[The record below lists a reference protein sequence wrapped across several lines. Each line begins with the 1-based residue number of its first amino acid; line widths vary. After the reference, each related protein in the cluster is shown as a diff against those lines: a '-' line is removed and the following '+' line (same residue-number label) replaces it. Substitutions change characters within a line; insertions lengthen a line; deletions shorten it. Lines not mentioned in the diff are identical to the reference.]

1 MSAVTLDR
9 SDDAVLGRLIERSR
23 LLIALSDEIP
33 TETKL
38 QTQPL
43 LKQLEQL
50 LESPDGARDVDRIR
64 ATHAMLVDELADF
77 ADLDALLSAMTNFLP
92 ER

>member
-1 MSAVTLDR
+1 MSGPER
-9 SDDAVLGRLIERSR
+9 SDDEMVLKLIERSR

-50 LESPDGARDVDRIR
+50 LAYDDRDVGRIQS
-64 ATHAMLVDELADF
+64 THALLQRELAEF
-77 ADLDALLSAMTNFLP
+77 ADLDALLGAMENFLP
-92 ER
+92 R

>member
-1 MSAVTLDR
+1 MPER
-9 SDDAVLGRLIERSR
+9 SDDEMLAKLIERSR

-33 TETKL
+33 TDTKL

-50 LESPDGARDVDRIR
+50 LADPDRDLGRIT
-64 ATHAMLVDELADF
+64 ATHALLVRELAEF
-77 ADLDALLSAMTNFLP
+77 ADLDALLGAMENFLP
-92 ER
+92 R

>member
-1 MSAVTLDR
+1 MTEPLDR

-23 LLIALSDEIP
+23 LLIALADDIP
-33 TETKL
+33 VETKL
-38 QTQPL
+38 QAQPL

-50 LESPDGARDVDRIR
+50 LAVDTDDRDVTRIHQ
-64 ATHAMLVDELADF
+64 THTLLLDELEEF
-77 ADLDALLSAMTNFLP
+77 ADLDALLQAMTNFLP

>member
-1 MSAVTLDR
+1 MSEPLDR

-23 LLIALSDEIP
+23 LLIALADDIP

-38 QTQPL
+38 QSQPL
-43 LKQLEQL
+43 LKQMEQL
-50 LESPDGARDVDRIR
+50 LAVPAEQRDAGRIHQ
-64 ATHAMLVDELADF
+64 THRQLCGELEEY
-77 ADLDALLSAMTNFLP
+77 ADLDALLQAMVNFLP

>member
-1 MSAVTLDR
+1 MADR
-9 SDDAVLGRLIERSR
+9 TDEEMVLKLIERSR
-23 LLIALSDEIP
+23 LLIALSEEIP

-50 LESPDGARDVDRIR
+50 CADDEPDVDRIE
-64 ATHAMLVDELADF
+64 ATHAMLCRELADY
-77 ADLDALLSAMTNFLP
+77 ADLDALLGAMENFLP
-92 ER
+92 R

>member
-1 MSAVTLDR
+1 MPER
-9 SDDAVLGRLIERSR
+9 SDDEMLAKLIVRSR
-23 LLIALSDEIP
+23 LLIALSDETP

-50 LESPDGARDVDRIR
+50 LAADDRDLERIT
-64 ATHAMLVDELADF
+64 ATHALLVRELAEY
-77 ADLDALLSAMTNFLP
+77 ADLDALLGAMENFLP
-92 ER
+92 R

>member
-1 MSAVTLDR
+1 MPER
-9 SDDAVLGRLIERSR
+9 SDDEMVAKLIERSR

-50 LESPDGARDVDRIR
+50 LAADDRDVERIT
-64 ATHAMLVDELADF
+64 ATHALLVRELADY
-77 ADLDALLSAMTNFLP
+77 ADLDALLGAMENFLP
-92 ER
+92 R

>member
-1 MSAVTLDR
+1 MPVERT
-9 SDDAVLGRLIERSR
+9 DDEMALKLIERSR
-23 LLIALSDEIP
+23 LLIALSEEIP

-50 LESPDGARDVDRIR
+50 LGAEDRDVSRIQ
-64 ATHAMLVDELADF
+64 ATHALLCRELADF
-77 ADLDALLSAMTNFLP
+77 ADLDALLGAMDNFLP
-92 ER
+92 R

>member
-1 MSAVTLDR
+1 VSPPATER
-9 SDDAVLGRLIERSR
+9 TDDEMVLKLIERSR
-23 LLIALSDEIP
+23 LLIALSEEIP

-50 LESPDGARDVDRIR
+50 LAFEDRDVGRIH
-64 ATHAMLVDELADF
+64 ATHALLCRELQEF
-77 ADLDALLSAMTNFLP
+77 ADLDALLGAMENFLP
-92 ER
+92 R